1 MLSRLLASWGHE
13 LVVTTDGRAAWDVLQ
28 TADAPKV
35 AILDWMMPEMDGVE
49 SLPGA
54 MHRLGTEVEEPT
66 YVILLTAKDRTE
78 DLVLGLESGANDY
91 LVKPFDRRELQA
103 RLRVAE
109 RVVSLQHEVVDR
121 VCELQEALAQIHQLQ
136 GLLPICSYCKKI
148 RSDGDYWQQLEG
160 YLSRH
165 TGVQFSHGV
174 CAVLCRNAPRSW
186 NRRGKVV
193 RAETGARLE
202 LPSLTHRQ
210 GIFSNGRGSDCRSIG
225 RRFIRLRG
233 AGNCDNLDD
242 PPRRD
247 DLRPLSAISISLTL
261 PLPHG

>member
-1 MLSRLLASWGHE
+1 MKILIAEDDLVSRTMLSRLLASWGHE

-35 AILDWMMPEMDGVE
+35 AILDWMMPELDGVE
-49 SLPGA
+49 VCRRNQGLA
-54 MHRLGTEVEEPT
+54 RKEPT
-66 YVILLTAKDRTE
+66 YVILLTGKDRTE
-78 DLVLGLESGANDY
+78 DLVTGLESGANDY

-109 RVVSLQHEVVDR
+109 RVVALQHEVVDR

-174 CAVLCRNAPRSW
+174 CPECYE
-186 NRRGKVV
+186 KVV
-193 RAETGARLE
+193 AELVHA
-202 LPSLTHRQ
+202 S
-210 GIFSNGRGSDCRSIG
+210 S
-225 RRFIRLRG
+225 
-233 AGNCDNLDD
+233 
-242 PPRRD
+242 
-247 DLRPLSAISISLTL
+247 
-261 PLPHG
+261 